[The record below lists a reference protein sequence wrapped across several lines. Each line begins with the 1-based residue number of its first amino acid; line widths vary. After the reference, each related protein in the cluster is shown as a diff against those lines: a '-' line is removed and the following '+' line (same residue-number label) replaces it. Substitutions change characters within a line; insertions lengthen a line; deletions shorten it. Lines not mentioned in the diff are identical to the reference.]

1 MSENQK
7 VVISVL
13 GAVVGHLLLFFLLA
27 LLFHVAAVMAPQNGH
42 AATPKAPA
50 PEEVTIL
57 LADLMKQIDV
67 VPKELSQQYMRTDP
81 DQESREKPENAPF
94 HSDRNTRLTSPLPPD
109 PKSDLQ
115 APTVKGRTDL
125 PFFEIRDREFVDGEF
140 LDKSAV
146 SALSSAA
153 SAAQASPAM
162 TAQPALALNDPS
174 AAKPTPIRDPS
185 EQPTEQKLDTKA
197 APSDQPKE
205 APEANPINP
214 ADADTTPDKAA
225 KTETQPEAVKITD
238 TATMAQRQESFDTP
252 FAADP
257 VAKARPAPDLDREA
271 EAKKKTPDTG
281 EAAAPESAM
290 PASALPVARPFLPS
304 PPVPPSP
311 NPATAQT
318 ANASSAANS
327 PNLPPNPKPP
337 SDSPAFTPQTR
348 AREMQGGADNI
359 GRNPSFD
366 VEASALGKYKKL
378 VTQAVERQWHR
389 YREKNADFVTYGNLK
404 VKFRVDK
411 EGTPRS
417 LKIVKND
424 SNAVMAEFTLRA
436 VLDADIPPMPA
447 DVAGMLGSSGLE
459 ITYDVI
465 IY

>member
-27 LLFHVAAVMAPQNGH
+27 LLFHVAAVMAPQTGQ

-50 PEEVTIL
+50 PGEVTIL
-57 LADLMKQIDV
+57 LSELMKQIEV
-67 VPKELSQQYMRTDP
+67 APKELSQQYMRTDP
-81 DQESREKPENAPF
+81 DQESRVKPENAPF
-94 HSDRNTRLTSPLPPD
+94 HSDRNTLLTSQLP

-125 PFFEIRDREFVDGEF
+125 PFIEIRDREFVDGEF

-146 SALSSAA
+146 SAPASAA
-153 SAAQASPAM
+153 SAAQANPAA

-185 EQPTEQKLDTKA
+185 EQPTEQKLDSKA
-197 APSDQPKE
+197 APADQPKE
-205 APEANPINP
+205 APEAKP
-214 ADADTTPDKAA
+214 AIPSDADTPPDRVS
-225 KTETQPEAVKITD
+225 KTEVQPDSARIAD
-238 TATMAQRQESFDTP
+238 SPTMAQRQESFDVP

-257 VAKARPAPDLDREA
+257 VAKARPTPDPDREA

-281 EAAAPESAM
+281 EAAAPESAL

-304 PPVPPSP
+304 PPVPPAP
-311 NPATAQT
+311 YPATAQA
-318 ANASSAANS
+318 ANTGSMANS
-327 PNLPPNPKPP
+327 PSLPPNPKPS
-337 SDSPAFTPQTR
+337 SDSPAFTPETR
-348 AREMQGGADNI
+348 AREMNGGADNI
-359 GRNPSFD
+359 GRTPSFD
-366 VEASALGKYKKL
+366 VESSALGKYKKL

-389 YREKNADFVTYGNLK
+389 YREKNSDFVTYGNLK

-417 LKIVKND
+417 LKIVKNE

-447 DVAGMLGSSGLE
+447 EVAGMLGSSGLE